1 MPLTINDTKE
11 YYDLVGAQGIVLAR
25 VPKSLP
31 DDTKWL
37 AISVMAAAVDNCY
50 VVANYVRDGHSEIL
64 FAYALERFQEMD
76 AIRTHYDPVEN
87 N

>member
-11 YYDLVGAQGIVLAR
+11 YYDLVGAKGLVLAR

-31 DDTKWL
+31 LNHRWL
-37 AISVMAAAVDNCY
+37 ALSTFASAIDNCY
-50 VVANYVRDGHSEIL
+50 VVANYVRDGHSELL

>member
-11 YYDLVGAQGIVLAR
+11 YYDLVGANGLVLAR

-31 DDTKWL
+31 LNHRWL
-37 AISVMAAAVDNCY
+37 VLSTFAAAIDNCY
-50 VVANYVRDGHSEIL
+50 VVANYVQYGHSEIL
-64 FAYALERFQEMD
+64 FSYALERFREMD